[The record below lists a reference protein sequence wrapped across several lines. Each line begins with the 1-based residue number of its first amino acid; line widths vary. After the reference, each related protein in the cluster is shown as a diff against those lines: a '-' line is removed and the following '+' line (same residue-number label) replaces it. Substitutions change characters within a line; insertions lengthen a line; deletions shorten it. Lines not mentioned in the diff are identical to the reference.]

1 MVCGMCVY
9 GTCVYVWRM
18 DVCVC
23 ICGMCGVGMVY
34 VCMMCVVVV
43 GGGGG
48 GVCCHG
54 YEGSVKQVRN
64 KTM

>member
-1 MVCGMCVY
+1 MPLGKGEAPKLGLHEELEVGK
-9 GTCVYVWRM
+9 
-18 DVCVC
+18 
-23 ICGMCGVGMVY
+23 GV
-34 VCMMCVVVV
+34 VVVV